1 MYNIGKPIPQV
12 TLSTLPRNGPTPFRA
27 YSVTCSAIKPV
38 NGTLTLSWRKN
49 ELPVKTI
56 GNIQLGQPILTQNST
71 SLRMRFSNNIDPE
84 DEGRYICT
92 ASLQMDDYNIV
103 QTESASITILAPSE

>member
-1 MYNIGKPIPQV
+1 M
-12 TLSTLPRNGPTPFRA
+12 
-27 YSVTCSAIKPV
+27 TCSAIKPV

-49 ELPVKTI
+49 GLPVKTI
-56 GNIQLGQPILTQNST
+56 GNVQLGQPILTQNST

-92 ASLQMDDYNIV
+92 ASLQMDDYDIV
-103 QTESASITILAPSE
+103 LTESASITILAPSE